1 MWMRSAISNT
11 CGMLWLIRITGSPLS
26 RTRLISSSTWP
37 DSLTPSA
44 AVGSSM
50 ITSLRAH
57 AAARATATP
66 WRWPPDSVS
75 TAWLIERMP
84 ICSALHLLVGLL
96 LHGPC
101 GRACAARCPSGPVA
115 PLLATEEQVGRDV
128 QRRRHREVL
137 VDRLDARAARLERR
151 LEVHL
156 LAVEADLALV
166 RDRGARER
174 LDQARLAGAVVPDHG
189 EDLAGVEVE
198 VGAVDRGHVAVA
210 LVQARAPTGS
220 ASGSRSGPW
229 SCLRAHARFL
239 AIWSTATARMTRM
252 PVIRIW

>member
-26 RTRLISSSTWP
+26 RTRLMSSSTWP

-84 ICSALHLLVGLL
+84 ICRRLHLLVGLL
-96 LHGPC
+96 PLALVVEH
-101 GRACAARCPSGPVA
+101 AQDAAQRTRA

-137 VDRLDARAARLERR
+137 VDRLDARLARVVRG

-156 LAVEADLALV
+156 LAVEADRPLV
-166 RDRGARER
+166 RDRGAREH

-189 EDLAGVEVE
+189 EDLAGIEVE
-198 VGAVDRGHVAVA
+198 VGAVDGGHVAVA
-210 LVQARAPTGS
+210 LVRARVPRGS
-220 ASGSRSGPW
+220 ASGSRSRPW
-229 SCLRAHARFL
+229 SSSCSAHARFL
-239 AIWSTATARMTRM
+239 AIWSTATAVMTRM
-252 PVIRIW
+252 PVMRIW